1 MPGLLSTD
9 WAKPGVPI
17 PDSRLTG
24 NLITYQ
30 YSATMRRVLLL
41 EGPYEPW
48 HALLF
53 DVDPLIVEIVEQPL
67 KIDARVNGRQLTYTF
82 DLKILL
88 MGGECFYLEFKAE
101 DDLVEYQSG
110 IYAPKKWDLIVQWC
124 AENGVNADF
133 RTEGILKENSMYLQ
147 NWRRMVRSI
156 QQFQKEERQ
165 DIAETVD
172 NFMHLAQKTTLSEI
186 LVHLKQFPPTQVQG
200 YIFDAI
206 RLGYYKCDLKK
217 HVLHMHTP
225 IFSEKS

>member
-17 PDSRLTG
+17 PSSRLTG

-41 EGPYEPW
+41 EGPHEPW

-67 KIDARVNGRQLTYTF
+67 KIDARVLGRQLTYTF

-88 MGGECFYLEFKAE
+88 MSGECFYLEFKAE
-101 DDLVEYQSG
+101 DDLVEYESG
-110 IYAPKKWDLIVQWC
+110 IYAPKKWDLISHWC
-124 AENGVNADF
+124 AENGVNPDF
-133 RTEGILKENSMYLQ
+133 RTDRILKENRMYLQ

-172 NFMHLAQKTTLSEI
+172 NFMNLAQETTLSEI
-186 LVHLKQFPPTQVQG
+186 LLHLKQFPPTQVQG

-206 RLGYYKCDLKK
+206 RLGHYKCDLKK
-217 HVLHMHTP
+217 HILHMHTP
-225 IFSEKS
+225 IFREKA